1 MVKHT
6 SVEKLLLVQ
15 DVDSQIIF
23 LEEAKRVR
31 PQELSEDR
39 QRVVRAEEGVEGVHR
54 KIKALR
60 MDVDRRELDVKK
72 FDEEIAKLTVA
83 LNQTRS
89 NSEYGVVRD
98 QVERQKEKRGE
109 TEEDVLE
116 ILMELDR
123 VQAVK
128 AEEEKRLESTKGS
141 FGRKEAQMNELLESL
156 ESQLRELRERR
167 EGLIDGVD
175 PEHLGLYERVLNRRR
190 NFAIARV
197 EGQICQGCHMR
208 LTPQNVNL
216 LMQAMFVQCSN
227 CTRLLYLD
235 DD

>member
-6 SVEKLLLVQ
+6 SVEQLLRVQ

-23 LEEAKRVR
+23 LEDAKRVR
-31 PQELSEDR
+31 PQELSDDR
-39 QRVVRAEEGVEGVHR
+39 QKVEQAQEGVHGVHR

-60 MDVDRRELDVKK
+60 MEVDRRELDIKK

-123 VQAVK
+123 VQEVK
-128 AEEEKRLESTKGS
+128 AEEEKRLEGTKS
-141 FGRKEAQMNELLESL
+141 AFGRKEAQMTELLEGL
-156 ESQLRELRERR
+156 EGQLRELRERR
-167 EGLIDGVD
+167 VGLIDGVD
-175 PEHLGLYERVLNRRR
+175 PEHLGLYERVLDRRR

-216 LMQAMFVQCSN
+216 LMQAMFVQCAN

-235 DD
+235 EE